1 MVKPCMLFTVYLFLV
16 HLPSGSL
23 LQWGT
28 GQGSLCLAALHVL
41 LWLMVVQ
48 SGRTVMHWAAAGG
61 HGDILKLLVNNYA
74 IDPDVRDEVIC
85 DSVK

>member
-1 MVKPCMLFTVYLFLV
+1 
-16 HLPSGSL
+16 
-23 LQWGT
+23 
-28 GQGSLCLAALHVL
+28 
-41 LWLMVVQ
+41 MVVQ